1 MLNSTNKILQELEE
15 EQIRHATLTKED
27 LKKAYL
33 ELEKENFPAGKRI
46 KFIADLG
53 TCKEIAYH

>member
-15 EQIRHATLTKED
+15 EQIHCATLTKED

-33 ELEKENFPAGKRI
+33 ELKKELN
-46 KFIADLG
+46 L
-53 TCKEIAYH
+53 

>member
-33 ELEKENFPAGKRI
+33 ELEKENFPAFFWQ
-46 KFIADLG
+46 KFYLN
-53 TCKEIAYH
+53 